1 MSFTSINFL
10 VFFGIL
16 IILYYVLPKKIQ
28 WVVLLAASYSFY
40 LFAGVKYLAFIL
52 FTTATTYAVT
62 RFMDYNN
69 SLNDAYIK
77 AHKSEMTKEVRKE
90 YKRLVKSQNRL
101 WFIITIA
108 ANFGIL
114 FFCKACLVDPLHS
127 SIQSGA
133 ISFLSVGLPLGISFY
148 MFQSMGYVI
157 DFDHMQRFKRNCQM
171 LWIEV

>member
-1 MSFTSINFL
+1 MAFTSINFL
-10 VFFGIL
+10 IFFGIL

-77 AHKSEMTKEVRKE
+77 AHKSEMTKEVMGIIDKYKDGFRYVDINIHKLSMYISNTIKVIAKKANLDRPIE
-90 YKRLVKSQNRL
+90 YTDNKRQQKCEPL
-101 WFIITIA
+101 W
-108 ANFGIL
+108 L
-114 FFCKACLVDPLHS
+114 
-127 SIQSGA
+127 
-133 ISFLSVGLPLGISFY
+133 LPLVVLDNRRGEGSGRG
-148 MFQSMGYVI
+148 SC
-157 DFDHMQRFKRNCQM
+157 RN
-171 LWIEV
+171 